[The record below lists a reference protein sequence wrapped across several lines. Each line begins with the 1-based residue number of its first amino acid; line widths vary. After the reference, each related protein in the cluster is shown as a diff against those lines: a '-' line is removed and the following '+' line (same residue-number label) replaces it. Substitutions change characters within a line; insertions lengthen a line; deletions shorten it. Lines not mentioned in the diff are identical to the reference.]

1 MVNSTVLAP
10 GARVVVRDA
19 EWLVRKTLK
28 ASAGSRVVIEL
39 VGVSDFIKHETAQ
52 FIAELEEDLVVL
64 DPKETKLTVDDS
76 SGYLKSLLF
85 IEANLKQT
93 APTDSNLYIGHK
105 AAMDVLP
112 FQLDPSLKA
121 LEMSRQRLLI
131 ADAVGL
137 GKTLEAGI
145 LVSEMIRRGKGRRI
159 LVVTTKSMLTQF
171 QKEFWSRFTIPLVRL
186 DSVGIQR
193 IRSRI
198 PTNHNPFHYYDRAIV
213 SVDTLKQDRSYRTY
227 IENAYWDIIVIDEA
241 HNVARRGR
249 GQSTSLRAKLAQR
262 LATRSDSLIMLS
274 ATPHDGRAES
284 FASLM
289 NMLDP
294 TAIASESD
302 YSKDEIRDLY
312 VRRFKKDVKDQLAK
326 NFPERNA
333 IAIES
338 NASSLEE
345 SAFEILDGLKL
356 SSIDTKAKAGMLF
369 KTTLLK
375 AMLSSPMACL
385 ETVVKRIRKLEKEER
400 RGNEIDIEE
409 LKCLQEVLEKITASK
424 FSKYRQL
431 LSVIGEKDNNG
442 FGWKGTNS
450 KDRIVIFTER
460 LETMRFLKENLSKD
474 LSLKENAIATL
485 DGSMSDVDLM
495 EIIEEFGNE
504 QSPLRLLIATDVAS
518 EGINL
523 HYLSHRL
530 IHFDIPWSL
539 MALQQRNGRIDRY
552 GQEEQPQ
559 IRYLLTRS
567 NNSRM
572 DEVERIIR
580 VLLDKDEQAVKN
592 IGDPSV
598 FMGVFDVDEE
608 IKITSE
614 AIESGRSAEDFASS
628 LEPKQPEDDEF
639 DFFALFDEP
648 EISQAVNIENNLAE
662 MPSLFEDDFSY
673 VKSALEQLRQEQN
686 LQLNII
692 EEELSIE
699 LTMPQEL
706 RQRYDRF
713 PKEILP
719 DKNEPLRLSADKI
732 AIARALDEAR
742 RAEDSWSSLQYLWEL
757 HPIVTWLN
765 DRGVTLFGRHQAPVI
780 TLADKLAPK
789 EVVFII
795 SGVIP
800 NRRGQPLINKWL
812 GVVFEGKKFVRVE
825 EFTTTRDR
833 TNLGKEPIPNTN
845 QPIDESLLELR
856 SQAVDEATKVILAA
870 NREYNQSIDPIL
882 QQQLDRLE
890 QLKWEHNRQLE
901 LKFENTNSLTK
912 SKKEKAQQRIERIFD
927 DYYNWVQESTITEE
941 VPYRTHLRSH
951 EETESRLSINLTKQR
966 SILAVA

>member
-1 MVNSTVLAP
+1 MVNSAVLAP
-10 GARVVVRDA
+10 GARIVLRDS
-19 EWLVRKTLK
+19 EWLIRKTLK
-28 ASAGSRVVIEL
+28 AAAGSRVVIEV
-39 VGVSDFIKHETAQ
+39 VGISDFIKHEIAQ
-52 FIAELEEDLVVL
+52 FIADLEEDLVVL
-64 DPKETKLTVDDS
+64 DPKETKLVTDNS

-85 IEANLKQT
+85 VEGNLKQT

-105 AAMDVLP
+105 AAMDTLD
-112 FQLDPSLKA
+112 FQLEPSLKA
-121 LEMSRQRLLI
+121 LGMPRQRLLI

-145 LVSEMIRRGKGRRI
+145 LVSELIRRGKGRRI

-198 PTNHNPFHYYDRAIV
+198 PTNHNPFHYYDKAIV
-213 SVDTLKQDRSYRTY
+213 SVDTLKQDREYRTY
-227 IENAYWDIIVIDEA
+227 IENAYWDVIVIDEA
-241 HNVARRGR
+241 HNVARRGK
-249 GQSTSLRAKLAQR
+249 GQSTSLRAKLAER

-294 TAIASESD
+294 TAIASEQD
-302 YSKDEIRDLY
+302 YSKSEIRDLY
-312 VRRFKKDVKDQLAK
+312 VRRFKKDVKEQLAK
-326 NFPERNA
+326 NFPERQA
-333 IAIES
+333 IAIPAE
-338 NASSLEE
+338 ASSFEE
-345 SAFEILDGLKL
+345 SAFEILHSLKL
-356 SSIDTKAKAGMLF
+356 PSINKKGKAEMLF
-369 KTTLLK
+369 GTTLLK

-385 ETVVKRIRKLEKEER
+385 ETVVKRIKKVEKNDNSPTQEKDIAELEHFKS
-400 RGNEIDIEE
+400 
-409 LKCLQEVLEKITASK
+409 VLEQITVFE
-424 FSKYRQL
+424 FSKYQQL
-431 LSVIGEKDNNG
+431 LSVIKQKKDNG
-442 FGWKGTNS
+442 FGWKGKDS

-460 LETMRFLKENLSKD
+460 LETMRFLKENLVKD
-474 LSLKENAIATL
+474 LSLKEKAIATL
-485 DGSMSDVDLM
+485 DGGMSDVDLM

-504 QSPLRLLIATDVAS
+504 KSPLRLLIATDVAS

-567 NNSRM
+567 SNSRM
-572 DEVERIIR
+572 DEVERIIQ

-608 IKITSE
+608 IKIVSE
-614 AIESGRSAEDFASS
+614 AIETGTSADDFANS
-628 LEPKQPEDDEF
+628 LEPKQPEDDGF
-639 DFFALFDEP
+639 DFFALLDEP
-648 EISQAVNIENNLAE
+648 VEETAKREKRTEEFAAE
-662 MPSLFEDDFSY
+662 QTAAMPSLFGNDFSY
-673 VKSALEQLRQEQN
+673 VVAALEQFKQEQD
-686 LQLNII
+686 LQLNIL
-692 EEELSIE
+692 EDELLIE
-699 LTMPQEL
+699 LTMPKEL
-706 RQRYDRF
+706 RDRYKRF

-719 DKNEPLRLSADKI
+719 DKNEPLRLSADKK
-732 AIARALDEAR
+732 AIATDLEEAR

-780 TLADKLAPK
+780 TLGDKLAPQ
-789 EVVFII
+789 EAVFII

-812 GVVFEGKKFVRVE
+812 GVVFEKNKFVRVE
-825 EFTTTRDR
+825 EFTATRDR

-845 QPIDESLLELR
+845 KEVDESLLALR

-870 NREYNQSIDPIL
+870 DKEYNDRINPIL
-882 QQQLDRLE
+882 SEQLDRLE
-890 QLKWEHNRQLE
+890 QLRWEHNRQLE
-901 LKFENTNSLTK
+901 LKFENTNLTK
-912 SKKEKAQQRIERIFD
+912 SKKEKAQHRIDRIFD
-927 DYYNWVQESTITEE
+927 DYFSWVEESTFTEKA
-941 VPYRTHLRSH
+941 PY
-951 EETESRLSINLTKQR
+951 IKIVAVLTGNR
-966 SILAVA
+966 